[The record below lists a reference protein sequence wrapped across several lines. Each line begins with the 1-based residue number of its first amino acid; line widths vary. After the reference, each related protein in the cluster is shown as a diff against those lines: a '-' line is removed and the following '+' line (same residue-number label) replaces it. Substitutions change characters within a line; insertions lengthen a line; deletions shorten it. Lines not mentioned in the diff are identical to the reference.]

1 MKIVL
6 SPSFERITHADLNR
20 QPSFLPSDD
29 QVGQASLFDEVRN
42 DKASILKRWKR
53 NRKVPTERIYQLGV
67 DVPNVQKK

>member
-1 MKIVL
+1 MKTVL
-6 SPSFERITHADLNR
+6 SLSFEKMAHVDLNR

-29 QVGQASLFDEVRN
+29 QVDQSGIFDEVRR

-67 DVPNVQKK
+67 DVPTVQKK